1 MMGILWIRLVIDT
14 LKIDSQGRIVNI
26 GTLNAQNVQFTGIKG
41 IENRGKIENRSGD
54 IQFSTKADIQ
64 QNSSIVARSG
74 NIQKQAN
81 KQIS

>member
-1 MMGILWIRLVIDT
+1 MH
-14 LKIDSQGRIVNI
+14 K
-26 GTLNAQNVQFTGIKG
+26 NVQFTGIKG

>member
-1 MMGILWIRLVIDT
+1 M
-14 LKIDSQGRIVNI
+14 NI
-26 GTLNAQNVQFTGIKG
+26 GASSQKMSSLQGIKG